1 MVNEYMFYEIMQMP
15 SEKNCSL
22 VIALDKMSQ
31 YTKDIK
37 LLTNEKNEIFYRVDA
52 KKLMN
57 MDIDSMDLLKL
68 NQSGWVLNENK
79 EFLEYF
85 FN

>member
-37 LLTNEKNEIFYRVDA
+37 L
-52 KKLMN
+52 
-57 MDIDSMDLLKL
+57 
-68 NQSGWVLNENK
+68 
-79 EFLEYF
+79 
-85 FN
+85 